1 MTTQKE
7 VMKEIYD
14 AAVLTAGAIAISF
27 ASKKLTK
34 DSLGVPTT
42 VMGASKLAL
51 AFGLSAVGVKM
62 LEAKKMLPENPFKK
76 D

>member
-1 MTTQKE
+1 
-7 VMKEIYD
+7 MKEIYD

-34 DSLGVPTT
+34 DNLGVPTT

-51 AFGLSAVGVKM
+51 VFGLSAAGVKM
-62 LEAKKMLPENPFKK
+62 LEAKKMLPENPFKG

>member
-14 AAVLTAGAIAISF
+14 AAILTTGAIAISL
-27 ASKKLTK
+27 ASKKLVK
-34 DSLGVPTT
+34 DNLGVQTT
-42 VMGASKLAL
+42 VLGASKLVL

-62 LEAKKMLPENPFKK
+62 LEDKKLLPANPFKS
-76 D
+76 

>member
-7 VMKEIYD
+7 VMKEVYD

-34 DSLGVPTT
+34 ENLGVPIT

-51 AFGLSAVGVKM
+51 SFGLSAVGVKM

>member
-14 AAVLTAGAIAISF
+14 AAILTAGAIAISLV
-27 ASKKLTK
+27 SKKLAK
-34 DSLGVPTT
+34 DNLGVQTT
-42 VMGASKLAL
+42 VLGASKLAL

-62 LEAKKMLPENPFKK
+62 LEDKKLLPANPFKS
-76 D
+76 

>member
-7 VMKEIYD
+7 VMKEVYD

-34 DSLGVPTT
+34 ENLGVPTT
-42 VMGASKLAL
+42 VMGTSKLAL
-51 AFGLSAVGVKM
+51 AFGLSAVGVKR